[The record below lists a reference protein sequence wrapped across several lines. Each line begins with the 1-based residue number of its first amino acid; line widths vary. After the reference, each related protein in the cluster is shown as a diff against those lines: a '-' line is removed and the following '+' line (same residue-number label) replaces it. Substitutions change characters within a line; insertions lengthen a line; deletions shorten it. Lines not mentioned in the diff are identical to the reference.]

1 LNLLSSDFDY
11 DLPTDAIA
19 QEPLARRSRC
29 RLAVVDR
36 ATGTV
41 AHSRFDALGSWLKAG
56 DLLVLNDS
64 RVLPARVPCRRAS
77 GGAVE
82 IFLLD
87 PLAAAGALP
96 AFLRPASKVRFGERL
111 SPALDPEAGSF
122 ELVSRDADGLFR
134 LAWRGSQPFGPEI
147 LHRLGLPPLPPYIH
161 RDRLPDPRQA
171 RRDSAAYQTVY
182 AAPPGSVAAPTA
194 GLHFNRGLFRR
205 LEELGVERTS
215 VTLHVGAG
223 TFQPVK
229 SETLEGHSIH
239 AERCVVP
246 PDAVRAI
253 HACRRRNG
261 RVIAVGTTALRC
273 LESAADGSGGFKE
286 GWFETRLYILP
297 GYQFKAVDGLLTNF
311 HQPRSTLLPLVA
323 AFWERQALLDFYR
336 HCLGMG
342 YRFLSYGDACLFL

>member
-1 LNLLSSDFDY
+1 M
-11 DLPTDAIA
+11 LPAAAIA
-19 QEPLARRSRC
+19 QEPLARRSHC

-36 ATGTV
+36 ASGRV
-41 AHSRFDALGSWLKAG
+41 EHSVFDALPSWLRPG

-64 RVLPARVPCRRAS
+64 RVLPARVPCRRPS

-82 IFLLD
+82 VFLLD
-87 PLAAAGALP
+87 PLAQGDALP
-96 AFLRPASKVRFGERL
+96 AFLRPAGKVRFGERL
-111 SPALDPEAGSF
+111 SPELAPDLGVF
-122 ELVSRDADGLFR
+122 ELVSRDPDGIFR
-134 LAWRGSQPFGPEI
+134 LAWRGAEALGPGS
-147 LHRLGLPPLPPYIH
+147 LGRLGLPPLPPYIH
-161 RDRLPDPRQA
+161 RQRVPDRRQA

-205 LEELGVERTS
+205 LEALGVERAS

-229 SETLEGHSIH
+229 TENLEEHAIH

-246 PDAVRAI
+246 PETAQAI
-253 HACRRRNG
+253 AACRGRGG

-273 LESAADGSGGFKE
+273 LESAATDTGGFRE
-286 GWFETRLYILP
+286 GWFETRLYVLP
-297 GYQFKAVDGLLTNF
+297 GYQFKAADGLLTNF

-323 AFWERQALLDFYR
+323 AFWERQSLLDLYQA
-336 HCLGMG
+336 CLARG